1 MKNQTINLFLRYYK
15 FRYSYTHARIF
26 LSNKKN
32 NHMRRIMTVLSVL
45 IFAITFPAVAFA
57 NEKIADSLH
66 SILIDVEKDTRL
78 WIRCEPIHSSLNLID
93 FYRNRQFIP
102 VWVDENGPTELGKS
116 FFRTLESAET
126 HGLHPDDYHYACIR
140 AWMDSFHIFS
150 QNGISINSKE
160 LANLD
165 IVMTD
170 AFMSFASHLVEG
182 KVDPERLYPQ
192 WISEKRK
199 ANVFTVLHNLL
210 EHRSLERAIKALAP
224 PHRDYW
230 GLVNAATHLKSVV
243 DAGGWPLVPTG
254 KRLRQGEKDQ
264 GIYLLRQRLEMSG
277 DLISQQTADKSRFD
291 KNLETAVK
299 KFQARHGLKTDG
311 IVGPETQTAL
321 NVSARDR
328 RRQLLLNLERRRWL
342 PHNWGDRYIL
352 VNTASFNLEAY
363 HGEEQQLDMRVVVGK
378 TYTQT
383 EFESGYHKTTE
394 NIQGVAG
401 KAYTQTPEFSKQM
414 QYLTINPYWN
424 VPRSIATEELLPQ
437 IKQDAGYLEKNH
449 YELLSGWK
457 EPAMVIDPYTIEWET
472 IDDKNFPGRLRQQPG
487 PWNILGRIKFI
498 FPNRFDV
505 YLHDTSQPYLFQ
517 NNNRALSHGC
527 IRVEQPV
534 DLALFLL
541 QDDPSWTR
549 ERIQHL
555 INSREKHVVRI
566 RRPCMVHLLYWT
578 AWIGKNGELQFRKDI
593 YNRDGILWDA
603 LNKVPEAENVHQER
617 TGPTSR

>member
-1 MKNQTINLFLRYYK
+1 MIFNQ
-15 FRYSYTHARIF
+15 
-26 LSNKKN
+26 SNY
-32 NHMRRIMTVLSVL
+32 MRRIVTALFVL
-45 IFAITFPAVAFA
+45 ILAFTFPVVVFA

-66 SILIDVEKDTRL
+66 SILINVEKDTRL
-78 WIRCEPIHSSLNLID
+78 WIKCEQIHSSLDLID

-102 VWVDENGPTELGKS
+102 VWVDENGPTQLGKS
-116 FFRTLESAET
+116 FVRTLESAET
-126 HGLHPDDYHYACIR
+126 HGLHPDDYNYACIR

-182 KVDPERLYPQ
+182 KVDPERLYPH
-192 WISEKRK
+192 WVSEKRK

-210 EHRSLERAIKALAP
+210 EHRSLKRAIKALAP

-230 GLVNAATHLKSVV
+230 RLVNAATHLKSVV
-243 DAGGWPLVPTG
+243 DAGSWPIVPTG

-299 KFQARHGLKTDG
+299 KFQARHGLQVDG
-311 IVGPETQTAL
+311 IVGPETHAAL
-321 NVSARDR
+321 NVSAKDR
-328 RRQLLLNLERRRWL
+328 RRQLLLNLERWRWL
-342 PHNWGDRYIL
+342 PHDWGDRYII

-363 HGEEQQLDMRVVVGK
+363 QGKKQQLGMRVVVGK

-383 EFESGYHKTTE
+383 P
-394 NIQGVAG
+394 A
-401 KAYTQTPEFSKQM
+401 FSKKM
-414 QYLTINPYWN
+414 RYLTINPYWN
-424 VPRSIATEELLPQ
+424 VPRSIVIDELLPK
-437 IKQDAGYLEKNH
+437 IKQDAGYLEKKH
-449 YELLSGWK
+449 YELISGWK
-457 EPAMVIDPYTIEWET
+457 EPAIITDPYTIEWEK
-472 IDDKNFPGRLRQQPG
+472 IDGTNFPGRLRQQPG
-487 PWNILGRIKFI
+487 PWNILGRIKFM

-505 YLHDTSQPYLFQ
+505 YLHHTSEPYLFQ

-534 DLALFLL
+534 DLALFVL

-549 ERIQHL
+549 ERIQRL
-555 INSREKHVVRI
+555 INSGEKHVVVRI

-578 AWIGKNGELQFRKDI
+578 AWVGKNGELQFRKDI
-593 YNRDGILWDA
+593 YNRDGVLWDA
-603 LNKVPEAENVHQER
+603 LNKVPEAEDFHQER